1 MLDPGTFTVV
11 LTGGIA
17 SGKTTVSDLFAR
29 LGVPIIDTDRI
40 ARELVEP
47 GQPALKAVV
56 DAFGPDCLAAEGHLD
71 RKAMRS
77 IIFSDPKAKA
87 RLEGILH
94 PLIRAEVQR
103 RVAEL
108 KSDYCIVVI
117 PLFSGQGFYDR
128 VDRVLVVDVDES
140 TQISRVMQRDQVSR
154 DAAEAVL
161 ENQISRRERLALAD
175 DVIVNEAGFT
185 ELTAE
190 VHRLH
195 SLYASLA
202 RSAP

>member
-1 MLDPGTFTVV
+1 MNAPGMFTVV

-17 SGKTTVSDLFAR
+17 SGKTTVSDLFAE

-47 GQPALKAVV
+47 GQPALKAIV
-56 DAFGPDCLAAEGHLD
+56 DAFGPECLAGEGQLD

-77 IIFSDPKAKA
+77 IIFSDPEAKA

-117 PLFSGQGFYDR
+117 PLFAGQGFYGR
-128 VDRVLVVDVDES
+128 VHRVLVVDVDEN
-140 TQISRVMQRDQVSR
+140 TQISRVMQRDRVSR
-154 DAAEAVL
+154 EAAEAIL
-161 ENQISRRERLALAD
+161 ANQIGRRERLALAD
-175 DVIVNEAGFT
+175 DVIVNEAGFA
-185 ELTAE
+185 ELAAE
-190 VHRLH
+190 VRRLH
-195 SLYASLA
+195 SLYVSLA
-202 RSAP
+202 RNAP